1 MGLKE
6 KLQTA
11 YEAVK
16 KGDVTAAEEAVKEL
30 KALPRTADGVFDLSS
45 VDEDVWQAAGL
56 AYPVYVA
63 YETACNK
70 KEGYPDLIA
79 QMRAWNGMLAADF
92 TFANASK
99 AADMW
104 INTID
109 LMSPEIYEYYRELV
123 DIFKENVRKTL
134 DLFYGSGAPKK
145 PTEDAVRF
153 NAVVLRACDEDIL
166 LAEKYRHRLIAKGER
181 QE

>member
-6 KLQTA
+6 QLQAA

-16 KGDVTAAEEAVKEL
+16 KGDVTAAGEAVKEL
-30 KALPRTADGVFDLSS
+30 KALPRTAEGVFDLSS
-45 VDEDVWQAAGL
+45 VDADVWQAAEL

-63 YETACNK
+63 YETTCNK

-79 QMRAWNGMLAADF
+79 QMRAWNGMLAADY

-104 INTID
+104 IHTIYF
-109 LMSPEIYEYYRELV
+109 MSPEIYEYYRELV

-134 DLFYGSGAPKK
+134 DLFYGQDAPKK
-145 PTEDAVRF
+145 PKEDVVRF
-153 NAVVLRACDEDIL
+153 EVVVLSACNKDIL
-166 LAEKYRHRLIAKGER
+166 LAEKYRHRLIAKGDRTE
-181 QE
+181 

>member
-1 MGLKE
+1 MGLME

-16 KGDVTAAEEAVKEL
+16 KGDAAAAAEAVKEL
-30 KALPRTADGVFDLSS
+30 KALPRTAEGVFDLKT
-45 VDEDVWQAAGL
+45 VDEDVWTAAGL

-63 YETACNK
+63 YETTCNK

-79 QMRAWNGMLAADF
+79 QMRAWDGMLAADH

-104 INTID
+104 IRTIE
-109 LMSPEIYEYYRELV
+109 LMSPEIYEYYRELT
-123 DIFKENVRKTL
+123 DLFKRNVRETL
-134 DLFYGSGAPKK
+134 DKFYGENAPAKD
-145 PTEDAVRF
+145 PADAERF
-153 NAVVLRACDEDIL
+153 KTAVLRACDADIL
-166 LAEKYRHRLIAKGER
+166 LAEKYVNRV
-181 QE
+181 

>member
-11 YEAVK
+11 YAAVQ
-16 KGDVTAAEEAVKEL
+16 KGDAAAAEEAVKEL
-30 KALPRTADGVFDLSS
+30 KALPKAEGIFDLSS
-45 VDEDVWQAAGL
+45 VDADVWTAAGL

-63 YETACNK
+63 YETTCNK

-79 QMRAWNGMLAADF
+79 QMRAWDKKLEADY

-104 INTID
+104 IKTIEY
-109 LMSPEIYEYYRELV
+109 MSPEIYEYYREFE
-123 DIFKENVRKTL
+123 DIFRSNVKKTL
-134 DLFYGSGAPKK
+134 DKFYGKSAAAK
-145 PTEDAVRF
+145 DAADAERF
-153 NAVVLRACDEDIL
+153 KAAVLKACDEDIL
-166 LAEKYRHRLIAKGER
+166 LAEKYESRV
-181 QE
+181 

>member
-6 KLQTA
+6 QLQTA

-16 KGDVTAAEEAVKEL
+16 EGDVAAAGEAVKEL
-30 KALPRTADGVFDLSS
+30 KALPRTAEGVFDLSS
-45 VDEDVWQAAGL
+45 VDADVWQAAGL

-63 YETACNK
+63 YETTCNK

-79 QMRAWNGMLAADF
+79 QMRAWNGKLAADY

-134 DLFYGSGAPKK
+134 DLFYGA
-145 PTEDAVRF
+145 DASAKDAADEARF
-153 NAVVLRACDEDIL
+153 KSAVLRACEADIL
-166 LAEKYRHRLIAKGER
+166 LAEKYINRV
-181 QE
+181 

>member
-6 KLQTA
+6 KMQA
-11 YEAVK
+11 AWSAVQ
-16 KGDVTAAEEAVKEL
+16 KGDAAAAKEVVEEL
-30 KALPRTADGVFDLSS
+30 KALPRTAEGVFDLSS
-45 VDEDVWQAAGL
+45 VDPDVWQAAEL

-79 QMRAWNGMLAADF
+79 QMRGWNEKLKADY

-104 INTID
+104 IRTID
-109 LMSPEIYEYYRELV
+109 YMSPEIYEYYRELV
-123 DIFKENVRKTL
+123 DLFKGNVRETLEHFYGDNASAKDAADAERFKE
-134 DLFYGSGAPKK
+134 
-145 PTEDAVRF
+145 AV
-153 NAVVLRACDEDIL
+153 LKACDADIL
-166 LAEKYRHRLIAKGER
+166 LAEKYVNRV
-181 QE
+181 